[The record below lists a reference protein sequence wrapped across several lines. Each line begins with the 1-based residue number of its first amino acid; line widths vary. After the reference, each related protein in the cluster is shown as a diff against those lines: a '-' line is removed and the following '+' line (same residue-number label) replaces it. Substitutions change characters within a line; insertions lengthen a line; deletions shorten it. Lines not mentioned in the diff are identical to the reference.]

1 MWAAARQPLGDAV
14 GCVFGHCRGLGG
26 RIVPCTYVD
35 RTCCGRPFG
44 DAVSCVFGR
53 FRSRGCRIV
62 WRGLQF
68 HAVFVRL
75 CACVCV
81 CVCMCSCVRVTTV
94 RTFGS
99 RNSDIVGGFSQI
111 VPAARASTG
120 SHLSR
125 PEEVKVNIDMSMLSF
140 MVIVIV
146 MVIVMVIYIYD
157 VIASRIPP
165 GLVLWAS
172 D

>member
-1 MWAAARQPLGDAV
+1 MTEMQYKFLVMLGPTLKIETGMSKAGSAREGGARADGHRSLYRCRRKLMWAAARQPLGDAV

-44 DAVSCVFGR
+44 DAVGCIFGR

-75 CACVCV
+75 CVCV
-81 CVCMCSCVRVTTV
+81 CVCARAFVCASMFVS
-94 RTFGS
+94 
-99 RNSDIVGGFSQI
+99 SDRITATLLGGF
-111 VPAARASTG
+111 R
-120 SHLSR
+120 R
-125 PEEVKVNIDMSMLSF
+125 
-140 MVIVIV
+140 
-146 MVIVMVIYIYD
+146 
-157 VIASRIPP
+157 
-165 GLVLWAS
+165 
-172 D
+172 

>member
-1 MWAAARQPLGDAV
+1 MP
-14 GCVFGHCRGLGG
+14 HCLERL
-26 RIVPCTYVD
+26 
-35 RTCCGRPFG
+35 
-44 DAVSCVFGR
+44 AVSC
-53 FRSRGCRIV
+53 S
-62 WRGLQF
+62 
-68 HAVFVRL
+68 VRASV
-75 CACVCV
+75 CVRVCV

-99 RNSDIVGGFSQI
+99 RNNDIVGGFSQI
-111 VPAARASTG
+111 VPAAGASTG
-120 SHLSR
+120 SHGSR
-125 PEEVKVNIDMSMLSF
+125 PVEVKVNIDMSMLSF

-146 MVIVMVIYIYD
+146 MVIVMVIYIYY